1 MIKKVVSI
9 TAWVAVAVGI
19 IAYLHAIGVI
29 QVRFSFEKRSIP
41 IASSTKW
48 ADTILI
54 RTNQERVKLGCPA
67 LIVNP
72 ELEKAAYERA
82 EYLATFESIA
92 EKGHEGWDRTVRKYF
107 KYREAG
113 ENLAQ
118 GFPSESTMFDAL
130 MNSTTHRD
138 NIVDC
143 DYTVIGIG
151 RAGDI
156 VVQEFARPL

>member
-1 MIKKVVSI
+1 MLLR
-9 TAWVAVAVGI
+9 G
-19 IAYLHAIGVI
+19 LGVI
-29 QVRFSFEKRSIP
+29 RMEFNLNKRNVP
-41 IASSTKW
+41 ILSTTKW

-54 RTNQERVKLGCPA
+54 RTNQERQKIGCPA

-72 ELEKAAYERA
+72 DLEKAAYERA

-92 EKGHEGWDRTVRKYF
+92 EKGHEGWDRVVRSHF

-130 MNSTTHRD
+130 MNSETHRD
-138 NIVDC
+138 NIIDC

-156 VVQEFARPL
+156 VVQEFAKPL